1 MQKIVKLWLR
11 RKKDGSGIYY
21 LVEDVGGRLRR
32 ISLGHGDRKK
42 AERQRLERQYR
53 LSDGDVGGLRARSM
67 PLWELCIAYL
77 AANARIESST
87 ADICEKA
94 FDHLHRAIGDCMLA
108 KFDYGCA
115 ERFQGSMRTAGLSEV
130 SANIYVKA
138 VRPVFRWAVDRKL
151 INEDPFAKLQ
161 LFKIAEGEI
170 RIYETA
176 EFELMLAVSDRLW
189 QARLLLA
196 KTAGL
201 RRGEML
207 NLTIDDCD
215 FGRGIIKVQP
225 KRETAY
231 TWRWV
236 PKGKARRQLPMTE
249 DVAARLIELAKGLA
263 VDQPYMLIT
272 ADRYRRI
279 MELKAGGRLKD
290 RIRRCPDENF
300 TKPFERIRR
309 RAGVSAGTYHD
320 MRRTCITEWLE
331 RGLQPHEVKQL
342 AGHVDID
349 TTMRYYVTTRQS
361 LLDRAR
367 LASASVF
374 DTGCAH
380 MDVTCAQ
387 NRSNHTHR
395 QLSELIDRLGQLV
408 VSERVSKIGARGL
421 EPPTS

>member
-1 MQKIVKLWLR
+1 MKRIVKLWLR

-21 LVEDVGGRLRR
+21 LVESASGRLRR
-32 ISLGHGDRKK
+32 ISLGHGDRKR
-42 AERQRLERQYR
+42 AERQRLARQYQ
-53 LSDGDVGGLRARSM
+53 LSGGNVGGRKARSM
-67 PLWELCIAYL
+67 PVWELKMAYL

-87 ADICEKA
+87 ADICERAFEHLRKA
-94 FDHLHRAIGDCMLA
+94 VGDCMLA
-108 KFDYGCA
+108 EFDYGYA
-115 ERFQGSMRTAGLSEV
+115 ERFQTAMIAAGLSDV

-138 VRPVFRWAVDRKL
+138 VRPVFRWSIDRKL
-151 INEDPFAKLQ
+151 ILEDPFAKLQ
-161 LFKIAEGEI
+161 LFRVTAGEI

-225 KRETAY
+225 KRESAY

-236 PKGKARRQLPMTE
+236 PKGKARRQLPMTK
-249 DVAARLIELAKGLA
+249 DVSARLIELAKGLA
-263 VDQPYMLIT
+263 ADQPYLLIT

-279 MELKAGGRLKD
+279 MELKNGGRLKD

-300 TKPFERIRR
+300 SKPFERIKRL
-309 RAGVSAGTYHD
+309 AGVSAGTYHD

-349 TTMRYYVTTRQS
+349 TTMRYYVTTRES

-387 NRSNHTHR
+387 KGSNHTH
-395 QLSELIDRLGQLV
+395 QQMTELINRLSQLV
-408 VSERVSKIGARGL
+408 TAEEVSLIGARGL